1 MFTKHRK
8 ASSKYFFIRRN
19 KQIPSLIPTPQFLSD
34 YGSMYKIKAAEI
46 VTKAS
51 RVEIGLEKLKAGAKD
66 VEKMKIVLAEEE
78 VRE

>member
-1 MFTKHRK
+1 M
-8 ASSKYFFIRRN
+8 
-19 KQIPSLIPTPQFLSD
+19 SD
-34 YGSMYKIKAAEI
+34 YGTMYKLKAAEI

-78 VRE
+78 VHLFEFH